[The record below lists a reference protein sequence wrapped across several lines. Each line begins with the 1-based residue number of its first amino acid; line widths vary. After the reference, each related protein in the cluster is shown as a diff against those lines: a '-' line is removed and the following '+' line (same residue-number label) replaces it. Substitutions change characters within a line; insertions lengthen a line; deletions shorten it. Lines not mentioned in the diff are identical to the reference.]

1 MGFGTKTEPPHAE
14 RSLPLIS
21 VLAGLARSSHGSSLR
36 HSWAPR
42 PTSGKAMTRFRLV
55 WVLRGTAAAVGDA
68 AARPKVGR
76 HCRALGL
83 FALPQPHDPHKPS
96 PDLTESQSVWQH
108 GELMFAINSA

>member
-1 MGFGTKTEPPHAE
+1 
-14 RSLPLIS
+14 
-21 VLAGLARSSHGSSLR
+21 
-36 HSWAPR
+36 
-42 PTSGKAMTRFRLV
+42 MTRFRLA

-83 FALPQPHDPHKPS
+83 FALPQPHDPDKPS